1 MNTRHLI
8 PLVASLGF
16 LGLASA
22 QTVSPV
28 QSAARPY
35 DLDIAAPVMVAGSD
49 EASKAFQTE
58 VLPGMLKL
66 VQSNLTEAKSL
77 KNLGEGAGYRN
88 SLGISTTG
96 DGPLGEDARLIF
108 PDASSPAGYGGT
120 GSLVRDPKE
129 PLLAG
134 DFVDLGKFKA
144 GTALDFFLIANGA
157 TGGKEFY
164 TTDQSENRD
173 GIIHA
178 VSLAANGSAYLII
191 GFEDMKDGGD
201 MDYNDVMFAVEIGKQ
216 NVETLTETAGLAA
229 PEPSLPAGM
238 LLTAS
243 LVLGLT
249 PRRVRGFRRIPG
261 GPRQWA
267 FLRGRP
273 GGYPGLTP
281 LRVFESALAFCAPA
295 PTDAGAQSFLGKRAD
310 AGRCRITERMWEA
323 GRRRSCFLP
332 G

>member
-1 MNTRHLI
+1 MNTRYI
-8 PLVASLGF
+8 VPLVVGLGF

-49 EASKAFQTE
+49 EASKVFQTE

-66 VQSNLTEAKSL
+66 VQTSLTEAKSL
-77 KNLGEGAGYRN
+77 KNLSAISLDPSKLVLSADSTARVYFLGEGAGYRN

-96 DGPLGEDARLIF
+96 DGPLGKDAQLIF
-108 PDASSPAGYGGT
+108 PDASSPDGYGGT
-120 GSLVRDPKE
+120 GSLVRNSKE

-157 TGGKEFY
+157 TGGKDFY
-164 TTDQSENRD
+164 TTDASENRD

-191 GFEDMKDGGD
+191 GFEDMKGGGD
-201 MDYNDVMFAVEIGKQ
+201 KDYNDVLFAVEIGKE
-216 NVETLTETAGLAA
+216 NVENLTVEAGLGA

-243 LVLGLT
+243 LVLGFT
-249 PRRVRGFRRIPG
+249 
-261 GPRQWA
+261 
-267 FLRGRP
+267 
-273 GGYPGLTP
+273 
-281 LRVFESALAFCAPA
+281 
-295 PTDAGAQSFLGKRAD
+295 
-310 AGRCRITERMWEA
+310 
-323 GRRRSCFLP
+323 RRRQR
-332 G
+332 

>member
-77 KNLGEGAGYRN
+77 KNLSAISLDPSKLVLSSDSTARVYFLGEGAGYRN

-249 PRRVRGFRRIPG
+249 
-261 GPRQWA
+261 
-267 FLRGRP
+267 
-273 GGYPGLTP
+273 
-281 LRVFESALAFCAPA
+281 
-295 PTDAGAQSFLGKRAD
+295 
-310 AGRCRITERMWEA
+310 
-323 GRRRSCFLP
+323 RRRLR
-332 G
+332 

>member
-8 PLVASLGF
+8 TLLAG
-16 LGLASA
+16 LGLSGFVSA

-49 EASKAFQTE
+49 EASKVFQTE

-66 VQSNLTEAKSL
+66 VQTSLTEAKSL
-77 KNLGEGAGYRN
+77 KNLSAVSLDPSKLVLSTDSTARVYFLGEGAGYRN

-96 DGPLGEDARLIF
+96 NGPLGEDAQLIF
-108 PDASSPAGYGGT
+108 PDASSPDGYGGT
-120 GSLVRDPKE
+120 GSLVRNSKE

-144 GTALDFFLIANGA
+144 GTVLDFFLIANGA
-157 TGGKEFY
+157 TGGKDFHS
-164 TTDQSENRD
+164 TDESENRD

-178 VSLAANGSAYLII
+178 VSLATNGSAYLII
-191 GFEDMKDGGD
+191 GFEDMKGGGD
-201 MDYNDVMFAVEIGKQ
+201 ADYNDLLFAVEIGKD
-216 NVETLTETAGLAA
+216 NVENLTETAGLAA

-243 LVLGLT
+243 LVF
-249 PRRVRGFRRIPG
+249 GF
-261 GPRQWA
+261 
-267 FLRGRP
+267 
-273 GGYPGLTP
+273 T
-281 LRVFESALAFCAPA
+281 
-295 PTDAGAQSFLGKRAD
+295 
-310 AGRCRITERMWEA
+310 
-323 GRRRSCFLP
+323 RRRLR
-332 G
+332 

>member
-8 PLVASLGF
+8 PLIAGLGF

-35 DLDIAAPVMVAGSD
+35 NLDIAAPVMVAGSD

-77 KNLGEGAGYRN
+77 KNLSAISLDPSKLVLSSDSTARVYFLGEGAGYRN

-108 PDASSPAGYGGT
+108 PDASSPGGYGGT

-157 TGGKEFY
+157 TGGKDFY

-173 GIIHA
+173 GIVHA

-191 GFEDMKDGGD
+191 GFEDMKGGGD
-201 MDYNDVMFAVEIGKQ
+201 TDYNDLMFAVEIGKQ

-243 LVLGLT
+243 LVLGVT
-249 PRRVRGFRRIPG
+249 
-261 GPRQWA
+261 
-267 FLRGRP
+267 
-273 GGYPGLTP
+273 
-281 LRVFESALAFCAPA
+281 
-295 PTDAGAQSFLGKRAD
+295 
-310 AGRCRITERMWEA
+310 
-323 GRRRSCFLP
+323 RRRLR
-332 G
+332 